1 MRRIFWSLTA
11 SAALLTA
18 ACATI
23 MQGTTQEVG
32 VSSTPTDA
40 EVIVDNQERGSTPL
54 ALDLERESQHTV
66 RIEMDGYEPYEVTLT
81 KSTSGW
87 VWGNIVFGGLIG
99 LAVDAITGGL
109 YKLNPAQVEA
119 ELARAE
125 DEAARLQVDE
135 EGVYL
140 FVTMQPKVEW
150 ERLEAAGLE
159 RRW

>member
-1 MRRIFWSLTA
+1 
-11 SAALLTA
+11 
-18 ACATI
+18 
-23 MQGTTQEVG
+23 VG

-40 EVIVDNQERGSTPL
+40 TVVVDNMERGNTPV
-54 ALDLERESQHTV
+54 ALDLKRKNQHTV

-87 VWGNIVFGGLIG
+87 VWGNIVFGGFIG

-119 ELARAE
+119 RLAEETAELDA
-125 DEAARLQVDE
+125 DD

-140 FVTMQPKVEW
+140 FVTLQPKVEW
-150 ERLEAAGLE
+150 ERLDVAGLE